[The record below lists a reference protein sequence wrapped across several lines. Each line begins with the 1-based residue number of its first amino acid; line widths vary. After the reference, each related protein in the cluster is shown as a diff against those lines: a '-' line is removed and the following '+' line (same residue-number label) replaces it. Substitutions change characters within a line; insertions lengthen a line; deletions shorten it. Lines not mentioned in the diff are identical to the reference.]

1 LQLLVEQF
9 KRRYSIKEAQQS
21 GESPSKLIPEPKFSN
36 LLRDF
41 GEDLKVIFYRRQEN
55 DIYDTLYY
63 LRETNHL
70 QLVCEDFAKIKLIL
84 NL

>member
-1 LQLLVEQF
+1 
-9 KRRYSIKEAQQS
+9 
-21 GESPSKLIPEPKFSN
+21 
-36 LLRDF
+36 
-41 GEDLKVIFYRRQEN
+41 VIFYRRQEN